1 MKARHTPLPAF
12 VLALAIGVTTG
23 CSTEQPDAAG
33 SSRTA
38 TSRPVGVAVST
49 GPPERLT
56 IDTWPSSVELDDS
69 TGEVY
74 VLASNEI
81 LVFEQQSNAPMHRIR
96 VDPGADD
103 IAFDRVNRTAWV
115 SGNSRS
121 NAPEDRTVNIVD
133 TQTKQVIGSVE
144 VEFPAI
150 AVGVDALAHRAFV
163 VNRPDDQTK
172 VPDSRA
178 WLTVFDTRTREEITT
193 IELPFAAYDID
204 VDPNTH
210 SVLIAGWGNAAFVS
224 AQTLA
229 LDRSRSVGSASSSLE
244 TVVDSER
251 GRAFVVSDGVM
262 WTISTGTSASVT
274 EREIEWEDGSMAI
287 GPGGT
292 LLVADYENR
301 GLLVID
307 PETGSILRRVPVDV
321 APNSI
326 ATTSDRRTVY
336 VSSNPDKA
344 LSVIR
349 FE

>member
-1 MKARHTPLPAF
+1 
-12 VLALAIGVTTG
+12 
-23 CSTEQPDAAG
+23 
-33 SSRTA
+33 
-38 TSRPVGVAVST
+38 
-49 GPPERLT
+49 
-56 IDTWPSSVELDDS
+56 
-69 TGEVY
+69 
-74 VLASNEI
+74 
-81 LVFEQQSNAPMHRIR
+81 MHRIR